1 MTGEFA
7 VAVHAL
13 VYLRKRGETL
23 DSEALAR
30 NVCTNP
36 ARVRKVMAKLK
47 QAGLVEAKAGAEGGY
62 RFMLDPAAV
71 TLRRVADAL
80 QEVPVAA
87 GWRSGDPS
95 MDCMVAS
102 GMAAAMDRVYDELN
116 RACLDRLSSISLS
129 DVEAQLGLHGPC
141 ARKVQDENG

>member
-13 VYLRKRGETL
+13 VYLKKRGGTL

-47 QAGLVEAKAGAEGGY
+47 QAGLVQAKAGAEGGY
-62 RFMLDPAAV
+62 RFSLDPSAV
-71 TLRRVADAL
+71 TLRQIADAL
-80 QEVPVAA
+80 HEVPVMA
-87 GWRSGDPS
+87 GWRSGDAS

-102 GMAAAMDRVYDELN
+102 GMATVMDRVYEELN
-116 RACLDRLSSISLS
+116 RACLSKLSDIALS
-129 DVEAQLGLHGPC
+129 DVEAQLQSPTPC
-141 ARKVQDENG
+141 ARKAQNG

>member
-13 VYLRKRGETL
+13 TYLHKRDETL

-36 ARVRKVMAKLK
+36 ARVRKVMAKLR

-62 RFMLDPAAV
+62 RFSLDPAAL
-71 TLRRVADAL
+71 TLGQVADAL
-80 QEVPVAA
+80 SEQPIAS
-87 GWRSGDPS
+87 GWRSGDPT

-102 GMAAAMDRVYDELN
+102 GMALAMDRVYDELN
-116 RACLDRLSSISLS
+116 RVCLERLSSIALS
-129 DVEAQLGLHGPC
+129 DVESLLGAAAPC
-141 ARKVQDENG
+141 APKNHVG

>member
-13 VYLRKRGETL
+13 VYLHKRGEAL

-47 QAGLVEAKAGAEGGY
+47 QAGLVEAKVGAEGGY
-62 RFMLDPAAV
+62 RFSLDPVAV
-71 TLRRVADAL
+71 TLRQVADAL
-80 QEVPVAA
+80 QEKPVAA
-87 GWRSGDPS
+87 GWRSGDPA

-102 GMAAAMDRVYDELN
+102 GMALAMDRVYDVLN
-116 RACLDRLSSISLS
+116 RACLERLAAIALS
-129 DVEAQLGLHGPC
+129 DVEAQLQSPVSC
-141 ARKVQDENG
+141 ARKAQDD

>member
-13 VYLRKRGETL
+13 VYLHKRGETL

-62 RFMLDPAAV
+62 RFSLDPAGL
-71 TLRRVADAL
+71 TLQQVADAL
-80 QEVPVAA
+80 QEKPVAA
-87 GWRSGDPS
+87 LWRSGDPS

-102 GMAAAMDRVYDELN
+102 GMATAMDRVYEALN
-116 RACLDRLSSISLS
+116 QACFERLSSIALS
-129 DVEAQLGLHGPC
+129 DVEAQLQSPGPC
-141 ARKVQDENG
+141 ARKDNIG

>member
-7 VAVHAL
+7 VALHAL
-13 VYLRKRGETL
+13 VYLHKRGETL

-36 ARVRKVMAKLK
+36 ARVRKVMARLR

-62 RFMLDPAAV
+62 RFLLDPAAV
-71 TLRRVADAL
+71 TLRSVADAL
-80 QEVPVAA
+80 HERPVAA

-95 MDCMVAS
+95 MDCVVAS
-102 GMAAAMDRVYDELN
+102 GMARALDRVYDELN
-116 RACLDRLSSISLS
+116 RACLERLSSITIS
-129 DVEAQLGLHGPC
+129 DVEAQLASSGLC
-141 ARKVQDENG
+141 ARKAQDG

>member
-13 VYLRKRGETL
+13 VYLHKRGETL

-36 ARVRKVMAKLK
+36 ARVRKVMARLR

-62 RFMLDPAAV
+62 RFLLDPAGV
-71 TLRRVADAL
+71 TLRSVADAL
-80 QEVPVAA
+80 RERPVTA

-102 GMAAAMDRVYDELN
+102 GMAPALDRVYDELN
-116 RACLDRLSSISLS
+116 RACLERLSSITIS
-129 DVEAQLGLHGPC
+129 DVEAQLASSGPR
-141 ARKVQDENG
+141 ARKAQDG

>member
-13 VYLRKRGETL
+13 VYLHKRGETL

-36 ARVRKVMAKLK
+36 ARVRKVMAKLR

-62 RFMLDPAAV
+62 RFSLDPAGV
-71 TLRRVADAL
+71 TLRQIADAL
-80 QEVPVAA
+80 QERPVAP
-87 GWRSGDPS
+87 GWRSGDPT

-102 GMAAAMDRVYDELN
+102 GMALAMDRVYEALN
-116 RACLDRLSSISLS
+116 HASLERLSSIALS
-129 DVEAQLGLHGPC
+129 DVEAQLQSPAPC
-141 ARKVQDENG
+141 ARKDHNG